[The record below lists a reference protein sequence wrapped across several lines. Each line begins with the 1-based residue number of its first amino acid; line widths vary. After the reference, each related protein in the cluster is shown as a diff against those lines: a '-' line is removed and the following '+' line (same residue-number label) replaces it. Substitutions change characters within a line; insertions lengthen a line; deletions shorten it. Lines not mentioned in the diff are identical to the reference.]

1 MFFGGSMFFILSI
14 LIAHATEL
22 EQWAQGNFYCQST
35 VKEVENERQKAMEE
49 TLKASNIIIR
59 TLAEPKLQGLPHI
72 CKGYQIK
79 TVENIMHITC
89 DDLPTIAIMLDGTPT
104 QYPNDDGSGFN
115 VIADVQNTKIVQDF
129 QGENGGIVVTYQ
141 FSEGKLFVTK
151 TINSGYLGKAL
162 TVSFGYEKR
171 E

>member
-1 MFFGGSMFFILSI
+1 MLFILSI
-14 LIAHATEL
+14 FIANAAEL

-35 VKEVENERQKAMEE
+35 VEEVEKERQKAMEE
-49 TLKASNIIIR
+49 TLQASNIVIR
-59 TLAEPKLQGLPHI
+59 TLAEPKLQGQPHI

-89 DDLPTIAIMLDGTPT
+89 DDLPTIAIKLDGTPT

-115 VIADVQNTKIVQDF
+115 IIADVQNTKIVQDF
-129 QGENGGIVVTYQ
+129 QGANGGIVVTYQ

-151 TINSGYLGKAL
+151 KINSAYLGKAL
-162 TVSFGYEKR
+162 TVSIGYEKR